1 MSTLD
6 QLVQRMDAEFSA
18 VDEQLKR
25 RQESRVREYASRKE
39 RLGQLDELF
48 EKLSGIWRPRLE
60 ALAAKFGEKV
70 KVTPRITP
78 SAREATFAFQSNL
91 ARIELRFL
99 ATTDHDVRK
108 LILVND
114 LEIIP
119 VLMQYDTHA
128 EISFPLEQ
136 VDVNAVTEWID
147 DRLVGFVKTYLS
159 LHENDLYLKEEMVED
174 PVANVRFPKF
184 AAGAKLENQGRTFY
198 FISEETRKDYA
209 KANGI
214 SLA

>member
-70 KVTPRITP
+70 KVTPHITP
-78 SAREATFAFQSNL
+78 AAREATFAFQSNL